1 MKRNAVMTAVLLV
14 LGVFLSCTPGGKQ
27 QRQAV
32 AGSVIFWANSDDT
45 GTTRKMVEAYNAT
58 NPAVKVEL
66 VLVPGAETEVSKL
79 MTAVRSGTG
88 PDIYGL
94 DRFTIGE
101 RAAAGLLED
110 ITDHV
115 NRIDPDYGGNHLNYA
130 WAETQY
136 NGRTWGIPDGTDTR
150 ALYYRPDLMR
160 EAGIDPGPLDPR
172 NGPVTI
178 AQLNE
183 IAMKLNVTD
192 AQGNYTRIGFVPW
205 ANQGWHYGFGYA
217 FGGSFADLQAKK
229 VTPLNPGVVAAYQYF
244 YDTAKALDPLKVRTF
259 MSTYYPP
266 NNPPQQDAFLTG
278 HQAIVVGGSWMVESI
293 KRYAPDIE
301 YGVTYMPVL
310 KAGDP
315 PSTWA
320 GGWSLVVP
328 KGAKQAEGA
337 IRFMTWYAGGDG
349 QRLRCELALKA
360 FLPTWVA
367 LLDDDSLFIPEYAF
381 FRELLKVTKS
391 RPVLPIGALYW
402 DQLSIAQDDMA
413 TNSKTPVE
421 ALTVVEQQA
430 QAQYDKFK

>member
-1 MKRNAVMTAVLLV
+1 
-14 LGVFLSCTPGGKQ
+14 
-27 QRQAV
+27 
-32 AGSVIFWANSDDT
+32 
-45 GTTRKMVEAYNAT
+45 MVDAYNAT
-58 NPAVKVEL
+58 NPAVKVDL
-66 VLVPGAETEVSKL
+66 VLVPGSETEISKL

-101 RAAAGLLED
+101 RAAGGLLQD
-110 ITDHV
+110 ITDYV
-115 NRIDPDYGGNHLNYA
+115 NKVDPTFGSKHLAYA

-150 ALYYRPDLMR
+150 GLFYRKDIMQQM
-160 EAGIDPGPLDPR
+160 GVDPTPLDPS
-172 NGPVTI
+172 NGPIPI
-178 AQLNE
+178 AQLND

-266 NNPPQQDAFLTG
+266 NNPPEQDPFLTG
-278 HQAIVVGGSWMVESI
+278 NQPIAVCGSWEVENI
-293 KRYAPDIE
+293 MRYAPNID

-310 KAGDP
+310 KKGDP

-328 KGAKQAEGA
+328 NGAKHVEDA
-337 IRFMTWYAGGDG
+337 IRFMTWYCGGDG
-349 QRLRCELALKA
+349 QRLRCGFALKT
-360 FLPTWVA
+360 FLPTWTA
-367 LLDDDSLFIPEYAF
+367 LLDDDSLFIPQYSF

-391 RPVLPIGALYW
+391 RPVLPVGALYW
-402 DQLSIAQDDMA
+402 DQLSVAQDDMA
-413 TNSKTPVE
+413 TNSKTPVQ
-421 ALTVVEQQA
+421 ALTDVQNTV